1 MCGEC
6 MEGDAINLLEI
17 EAGGKEYTPENPL
30 ICFYLQETADLL
42 KGVRRFASIADIGK
56 RLASA
61 FKDDVA
67 NIILCRLLETIIKSG
82 FGSPAYQGLLKN
94 KMVRD
99 AIRHGCAHKVQERIK
114 GLGLSF
120 ITGDMLELY
129 NASTFINRG
138 GWIGIENREEL
149 SAAALQSLKYI
160 EAWLKKHR
168 DRRSDTTLPETDENE
183 YNKFRLL
190 FRIFYMGILFAPNVE
205 ETWKSLYCISKHG
218 SIYAGFD
225 GLDLWLRRKAFEQL
239 VLDSPHFSLVPYD
252 PKIPPILY
260 LYVAIKLRISK
271 EEKERL
277 AESMERI
284 IKGNIFVDSI
294 DIEKIADML
303 REA

>member
-6 MEGDAINLLEI
+6 MEGNVINILEI
-17 EAGGKEYTPENPL
+17 EAERKEYRPENLL

-42 KGVRRFASIADIGK
+42 KSVRRFASLAEIGK
-56 RLASA
+56 RLSPA

-67 NIILCRLLETIIKSG
+67 NIILCRMLETSTKSG
-82 FGSPAYQGLLKN
+82 FDSPVYQGLLKN

-99 AIRHGCAHKVQERIK
+99 AIGHGCAHKVQERIK
-114 GLGLSF
+114 GLDLPF
-120 ITGDMLELY
+120 ITGDMLKLY
-129 NASTFINRG
+129 KASTFINRE
-138 GWIGIENREEL
+138 GWAGIENREEL
-149 SAAALQSLKYI
+149 SSAAFQSLKYI

-168 DRRSDTTLPETDENE
+168 GRRSDTTSPETDENE
-183 YNKFRLL
+183 RNKFRLL

-205 ETWKSLYCISKHG
+205 ETWKSLYFISKHG
-218 SIYAGFD
+218 SVYAGFD
-225 GLDLWLRRKAFEQL
+225 GLDLWLRRKAFERL

-260 LYVAIKLRISK
+260 LYVAIKLRISN

-284 IKGNIFVDSI
+284 IKGNLFVGSI
-294 DIEKIADML
+294 DIEKIVGVL
-303 REA
+303 RDA